1 MTKIEKFVV
10 VVLSLLCLSFMG
22 YIFAPPKSQTTAPVA
37 APAVSVKSS
46 PPISQPATAAPT
58 AAAAQSVPI
67 NPADVRVLDGD
78 TIAVFNKQP
87 NVRLV
92 EFNAPETDRAA
103 CPAERELG
111 IRAKDRLFAL
121 VRAGNLTFEYV
132 RCSCPAGTHGT
143 PACNYGR
150 DCGTLKSNGRDVGN
164 ILIDEALAVPFKCHA
179 TGCPKTPRP
188 WCDAATPPAVPLLMP
203 STAQTCF
210 IKGNINSKSEK
221 IYHLPEQRYYA
232 QTVIDPAKGERMFC
246 TEEEAIAAGWR
257 KSRV

>member
-1 MTKIEKFVV
+1 MSKFEKVII
-10 VVLSLLCLSFMG
+10 LALGLLCLSLVG
-22 YIFAPPKSQTTAPVA
+22 NIFGSPKSQAT

-67 NPADVRVLDGD
+67 DPADVRVLDGD

-92 EFNAPETDRAA
+92 GFNAPEIDGAA

-111 IRAKDRLFAL
+111 IEAKARLLAL

-150 DCGTLKSNGRDVGN
+150 DCGTLKSNGRDVGD
-164 ILIDEALAVPFKCHA
+164 ILIDKRLAVPFKCHA
-179 TGCPKTPRP
+179 TGCPTTPRP
-188 WCDAATPPAVPLLMP
+188 WCDAVPPPAVPLVVP
-203 STAQTCF
+203 PPAQTCL
-210 IKGNINSKSEK
+210 IKGNINSKNEK
-221 IYHLPEQRYYA
+221 IYHVPGQRYYA

-246 TEEEAIAAGWR
+246 TEQEAIAAGWR

>member
-10 VVLSLLCLSFMG
+10 VVLSLLCLSFIG
-22 YIFAPPKSQTTAPVA
+22 YIFSPPKSQGT

-46 PPISQPATAAPT
+46 SPQPATAAQT
-58 AAAAQSVPI
+58 SAQSVPI

-92 EFNAPETDRAA
+92 GFNAPETDRAA
-103 CPAERELG
+103 CPTERELG
-111 IRAKDRLFAL
+111 IRAKDRLLAL
-121 VRAGNLTFEYV
+121 VRAGNLTFEYI

-150 DCGTLKSNGRDVGN
+150 DCGTLKSNGRDVGE

-203 STAQTCF
+203 AQTCL
-210 IKGNINSKSEK
+210 IKGNINSKGEK

-246 TEEEAIAAGWR
+246 TEEGAIAAGWR